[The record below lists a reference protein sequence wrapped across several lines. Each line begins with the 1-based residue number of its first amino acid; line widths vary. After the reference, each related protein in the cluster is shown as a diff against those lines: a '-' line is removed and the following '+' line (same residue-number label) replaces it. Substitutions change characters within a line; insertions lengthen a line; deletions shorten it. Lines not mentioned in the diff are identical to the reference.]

1 MTTSPPVTYQIL
13 ALLRAEGRPTTM
25 SQIAKK
31 LARNPGGIRT
41 RLDRMLRTGR
51 IVETD
56 GPDGWKLYSYPVS
69 TK

>member
-1 MTTSPPVTYQIL
+1 MPQTDQIL
-13 ALLRAEGRPTTM
+13 ALLQADGPLTM

-51 IVETD
+51 VIETD
-56 GPDGWKLYSYPVS
+56 GPDGWKLYSSPVS
-69 TK
+69 PM